1 MSKWLPIIIGGGEL
15 KKGLIVGHQNL
26 CIVWLKRRF
35 KPGERF
41 EKEDIDKV
49 DAVLHFTSR
58 ECVKMT
64 IDCLQMMYDKW
75 SD

>member
-35 KPGERF
+35 KPCESF
-41 EKEDIDKV
+41 TKDDIDKV

-75 SD
+75 EN